1 MYGNHP
7 GSSISGPGMMF
18 WNSQGQ
24 VMLTYG
30 DATVMGSDEN
40 TTLVALG
47 RGDVTFLAGDGNNL
61 AYGGYGNDTLIGG
74 EGFNRFFGGAG
85 NDLLVGGNGSNE
97 LHGGYGNDTIIF
109 GQWDQV
115 YGDQGADHFVFV
127 EKPNTGGGTSGPHA
141 IYPEFVYT
149 RDLNFAEGDTL
160 DLSMNPGMHRT
171 DMTIYDDALFV
182 FQPGKVI
189 VFENVGHQITQAGG
203 IDAAIKAGELMV
215 AYDPYYGAPQLPT
228 VSTEVTLVGIAA
240 TTGDHVVSAKG

>member
-7 GSSISGPGMMF
+7 SSSIAGPGMMF

-47 RGDVTFLAGDGNNL
+47 RGDVTFLAGNGNNL
-61 AYGGYGNDTLIGG
+61 AYGGYGNDTFIGG
-74 EGFNRFFGGAG
+74 ESFNRFVGGAG

-97 LHGGYGNDTIIF
+97 LHGGYGNDTITF

-127 EKPNTGGGTSGPHA
+127 EKPNMGGGTSDPSA
-141 IYPEFVYT
+141 LYPEFVYPH
-149 RDLNFAEGDTL
+149 LNFAEGDTL
-160 DLSMNPGMHRT
+160 DLSMNPEIHKSQ
-171 DMTIYDDALFV
+171 MTIYDDALFV
-182 FQPGKVI
+182 FEPGKFL
-189 VFENVGHQITQAGG
+189 VFEGVGHQITQAGG
-203 IDAAIKAGELMV
+203 IDAAIKSGGLVVYDAYYEMV
-215 AYDPYYGAPQLPT
+215 SQPT
-228 VSTEVTLVGIAA
+228 ASDIEVTLVGIPG
-240 TTGDHVVSAKG
+240 TVDPVVSVKG